1 MGLAVLGWIETG
13 TVPVPKVVCRLVPK
27 VAVSDPYGSTAA
39 AAAVATAP
47 KGCCPL
53 DPFVG
58 LNLASLQVGLGPI
71 LHGAIPAHRF
81 QLPGR

>member
-13 TVPVPKVVCRLVPK
+13 TVPVPKVVCRLVLK

-47 KGCCPL
+47 KGCCLL

-81 QLPGR
+81 QLPRR